1 MGVPPSGGLDLNEPK
16 PTVAPIAQFMQRWLL
31 RHSQYRVALKVI
43 KIDHGFA
50 DLTFADGQ
58 YLNSGIAFS

>member
-1 MGVPPSGGLDLNEPK
+1 MSPSQR
-16 PTVAPIAQFMQRWLL
+16 VALIAPFMQRWLL
-31 RHSQYRVALKVI
+31 RHSQYGVALKVI

>member
-1 MGVPPSGGLDLNEPK
+1 MSPSQW
-16 PTVAPIAQFMQRWLL
+16 VALIAPFMQRWLL
-31 RHSQYRVALKVI
+31 RHSQYGVALKVI

-58 YLNSGIAFS
+58 YLNSGIAFSWSLVALYSA

>member
-1 MGVPPSGGLDLNEPK
+1 LNEPK

-31 RHSQYRVALKVI
+31 RHSNTASRLRI
-43 KIDHGFA
+43 KIDRRFA
-50 DLTFADGQ
+50 DLTFAGDQ